1 MKNKCLIGYSLYFVL
16 ATLRIIMKMKVNIN
30 DEVRL
35 WNGEEGTVTEVNLS
49 TQKVLITK
57 EKRYPTECHKVNIR
71 YINGEEI
78 DSQNL
83 EL

>member
-1 MKNKCLIGYSLYFVL
+1 MKI
-16 ATLRIIMKMKVNIN
+16 KVNIN

-35 WNGEEGTVTEVNLS
+35 WNGESGNVTEINLT
-49 TQKVLITK
+49 TQNVTITK
-57 EKRYPTECHKVNIR
+57 EHSYPTECHKVNIR
-71 YINGEEI
+71 YLNGEEI